1 MSRLLSS
8 VLVGAFLAG
17 APLVAV
23 LQSRPEGDLSG
34 SPAPHQEPT
43 SSPAPAPASEVPMPT
58 PPKDLPGSFRAM
70 DPASGRIKLA
80 AGAIQKELSLMT
92 VRKVEQAAAQVVA
105 GMNYRLVCQVQRGDA
120 MSTWEF
126 IIWSKLDG
134 TWELTSARKL

>member
-1 MSRLLSS
+1 
-8 VLVGAFLAG
+8 
-17 APLVAV
+17 
-23 LQSRPEGDLSG
+23 
-34 SPAPHQEPT
+34 
-43 SSPAPAPASEVPMPT
+43 
-58 PPKDLPGSFRAM
+58 M
-70 DPASGRIKLA
+70 DPASGPIKLA